1 MYALQKLFLFNIYE
15 VVNFLFNNNNLFL
28 FEIKYARGDFFI
40 YILTL
45 LFFLNLNLN
54 YLLIISIHDVVS
66 VKTIF

>member
-1 MYALQKLFLFNIYE
+1 MTSQLWLLFVYITKIIIEYWFFLQKLFLFNIYE

-45 LFFLNLNLN
+45 LFF
-54 YLLIISIHDVVS
+54 
-66 VKTIF
+66 